1 MFKHNSAIDIA
12 VRLKYNVITLYIA
25 ERLFYLMQRLNIA
38 EWLYLTA
45 NSYAQMVSVWRD
57 AGILKGNSMKTIQDM
72 QDLGKAIRDR
82 RRELGYTQAFLA
94 DYAGISASFLSELE
108 NGKETIQAG
117 KMMDVISLLGMDIC
131 VKNRGE

>member
-1 MFKHNSAIDIA
+1 
-12 VRLKYNVITLYIA
+12 
-25 ERLFYLMQRLNIA
+25 MQRLNIA